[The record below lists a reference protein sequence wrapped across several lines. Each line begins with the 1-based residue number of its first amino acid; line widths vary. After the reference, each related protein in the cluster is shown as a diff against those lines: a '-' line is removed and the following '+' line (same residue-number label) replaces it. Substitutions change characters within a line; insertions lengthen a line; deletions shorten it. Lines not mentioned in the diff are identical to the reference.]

1 MKRDYSTYIGYYIQ
15 NIAKVF
21 THRHNTM
28 LEQIGLTYS
37 QFRVLL
43 YLWEEDGVS
52 QNMLVKD
59 NLMKPASLSGILT
72 TLEKKGYI
80 IRKTATADAR
90 CKLVYLTDQ
99 GSALEKISFDIIN
112 TLEKQVQEV
121 FDAENGLKLVD
132 ILQELKTCVDSLDIP
147 DMPVSAKEWM
157 TK

>member
-15 NIAKVF
+15 NIAKLF

-43 YLWEEDGVS
+43 YLWEEDGIS
-52 QNMLVKD
+52 QNLLVKD
-59 NLMKPASLSGILT
+59 NLMKPASLSGILL

-80 IRKTATADAR
+80 IRKKDASDAR
-90 CKLVYLTDQ
+90 CKLVHLTDM
-99 GSALEKISFDIIN
+99 GRALEKISFDIIN
-112 TLEKQVQEV
+112 VLEIQVQEA
-121 FDAENGLKLVD
+121 FDSEEGQKLVD
-132 ILQELKTCVDSLDIP
+132 ILNDLKTCVDTLSIP
-147 DMPVSAKEWM
+147 QMPESAKDWM